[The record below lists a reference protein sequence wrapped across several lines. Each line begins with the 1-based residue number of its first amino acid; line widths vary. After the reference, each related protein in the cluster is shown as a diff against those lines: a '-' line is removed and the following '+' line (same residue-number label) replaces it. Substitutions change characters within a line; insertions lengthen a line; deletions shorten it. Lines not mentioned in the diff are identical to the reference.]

1 MTTVNKINT
10 IGVNSASLTTLQEN
24 NKTSKT
30 SLKQYL
36 TATNI
41 ILGSL
46 ATIGVLGMAD
56 VLICKGKHIN
66 KLTGKG
72 KELEE
77 ALTRATEAESRTT
90 NTQTEIQRLQ
100 SIINNFNENKKGL
113 RLHETGQ
120 GINVLEWLQRVYAE
134 EAGDSPVIEKEI
146 RKLMKLSEYEF
157 TNYTEQL
164 ANNFEISAA
173 NIPVEVTTKPAIID
187 KRTGEIVLN
196 GVHCTPM

>member
-1 MTTVNKINT
+1 MFTTRSI
-10 IGVNSASLTTLQEN
+10 
-24 NKTSKT
+24 
-30 SLKQYL
+30 
-36 TATNI
+36 
-41 ILGSL
+41 
-46 ATIGVLGMAD
+46 
-56 VLICKGKHIN
+56 
-66 KLTGKG
+66 
-72 KELEE
+72 
-77 ALTRATEAESRTT
+77 TRATEAESRTT

-146 RKLMKLSEYEF
+146 RKLMKLSDYEF